1 MLVSNIAPN
10 AIVETT
16 MANMEPYKY
25 VTAKWI
31 VVVQSMKIVAEVMQ
45 MVSTTLNMNTQLF
58 RSVKMAM
65 CQQGRVRVV
74 WGVTLHHVRRE
85 ITAFTE

>member
-1 MLVSNIAPN
+1 MSVLEIAKVYNAFFYIYILKAFDMLVSNIAPN

-45 MVSTTLNMNTQLF
+45 MVSTTLNMN
-58 RSVKMAM
+58 
-65 CQQGRVRVV
+65 VR
-74 WGVTLHHVRRE
+74 TY
-85 ITAFTE
+85 